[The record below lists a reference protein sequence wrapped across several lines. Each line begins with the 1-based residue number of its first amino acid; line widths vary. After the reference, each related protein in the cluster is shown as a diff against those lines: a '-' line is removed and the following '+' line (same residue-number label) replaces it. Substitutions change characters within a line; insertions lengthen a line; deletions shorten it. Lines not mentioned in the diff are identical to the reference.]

1 MDSLNL
7 NPFPGH
13 LSSADWWTAFVAGR
27 VFLVLSL
34 MAFSALVVCTLLG
47 PGCLEDVPLMKG

>member
-13 LSSADWWTAFVAGR
+13 LAPADWWTARVVGR
-27 VFLVLSL
+27 VFLVLT
-34 MAFSALVVCTLLG
+34 AVSALVVCTFAG
-47 PGCLEDVPLMKG
+47 TRKP